1 MRTLIGV
8 SFSLYFALAA
18 FGQAGNGTITGTVSD
33 PAGAVVA
40 NAAVEIKNVET
51 GLVYS
56 AVTTNTGN
64 YTVAQLPPEASLLAT
79 DSSELSHVVT
89 LRELDDLPLLGIGVA
104 NAGSSGIRNP
114 YGLAQLIPGVNY
126 VANSSLVVNG
136 APNSSEAIRIEG
148 QDMTNHYVNFA
159 LQEEQ
164 PSADAI
170 QEVAVQTSNY
180 AAEFGTAGGGLFNI
194 VMKSGTN
201 QFHGTGYEYFV
212 NEDLN
217 AAYPFS
223 IDAAGHKVRPRSR
236 RNDYGGTLGGPV
248 WIPRIYNGRDKTF
261 FFFSWEEFLE
271 GVTYNPPLTVPAAA
285 YRNGDFSAISPNGT
299 CSLCAS
305 LGVPTGALPSKD
317 GSGNP
322 ILANTIYDPLTRNP
336 TTGTAMPFPGNMIP
350 MSRINPIALK
360 IQNLFPAASTGSLVN
375 NATGYFNSQRTT
387 IIPSLKV
394 DHSFSARN
402 KLSFYWH
409 KTFTDSQYSTPYG
422 NADGLPP
429 EIGAYRGTFFH
440 WRVFRLNDDFTLTPT
455 LLLHVG
461 AGYENINAFDD
472 APYLKFN
479 AAQELGLQGFELN
492 RTFPTIMGMMSSTLG
507 GMQNVGPS
515 GGIQAHTFQE
525 RPTFNANLTWVRGKH
540 TYKFG
545 AEAYFQ
551 GTVNKPFAVVQLSA
565 TTTSPVNSG
574 ATALPLTG
582 LNLGGQAIGFGYAN
596 FLLGDFAQIEQDA
609 GADYRLGG
617 SQYALFLQDS
627 WKVTRKLTLD
637 YGLRWDYGRVQT
649 DTYGRLPNLGNVPNP
664 SAGGRLGATIYGA
677 NCHCS
682 FANNYPYAVGP
693 RLGVAYQVAS
703 KTVLRGG
710 FGVVYSFVPDLAGVS
725 PPLAGLNAPGGINA
739 FANISDPGVLPQP
752 FFPNFDPGVYPELPG
767 SISSAPPA
775 LDRNAGRPPR
785 QLQWSFGIQREISRN
800 LVVEASYLGNRG
812 AYWTGIVGGNPGL
825 LEQVSPATFASY
837 GLHPYSVV
845 ADNQLLSQLIT
856 SQAVVQRFN
865 GHPPLPYAGFN
876 GTLLQALQ
884 PYPQFSGAG
893 NFFGPWS
900 LTNAPNGDTWY
911 NALQA
916 KTTKRFSHG
925 LQAGATFTWSKALQ
939 SKVEDFWN
947 PASSVKTLQLT
958 DQPFRLNV
966 NFLYTVPKLL
976 AGTSKILSQVVR
988 DWQFGGFLQ
997 YGSGFPL
1004 APPTSFTVNNLG
1016 TLEGTSGYQFRVPGV
1031 PLYNKDLNCH
1041 CINAYTDQVLNPAAW
1056 QLAPAGTFGPAS
1068 YFSDFRGFR
1077 RPLEDFNIGRNFRLK
1092 ERMSLQIRAE
1102 FVNIF
1107 NRTYLGNPATT
1118 FAFPQLPLSHNALG
1132 QVTGGFGSINET
1144 APVGS
1149 FPTATGVF
1157 PPPQLASLPRTG
1169 TLIARFTF

>member
-1 MRTLIGV
+1 MRLCLVLFCLFIACG
-8 SFSLYFALAA
+8 AL
-18 FGQAGNGTITGTVSD
+18 FGQAATGAITGTVSD

-40 NAAVEIKNVET
+40 GAVVSARNTET
-51 GLVYS
+51 GVSYP
-56 AVTTNTGN
+56 AATTTTGN
-64 YTVAQLPPEASLLAT
+64 YTITQLPVGAYEVTVKVPGFKTYAHTNLTVGAGGVIKEDVTLEVGTAAEAITVTEQSSLLSVETAET
-79 DSSELSHVVT
+79 AHNVT
-89 LRELDDLPLLGIGVA
+89 LSQLDNLPLLGIGAA
-104 NAGSSGIRNP
+104 NAGTAGVRNP
-114 YGLAQLIPGVNY
+114 FALTQLLPGSTFGSPTGAGALNNLIINGLQN
-126 VANSSLVVNG
+126 N
-136 APNSSEAIRIEG
+136 SEAVRIEG
-148 QDMTNHYVNFA
+148 QDSRNNTPGVSST
-159 LQEEQ
+159 QVRQ
-164 PSADAI
+164 PSADAV
-170 QEVAVQTSNY
+170 QEVSVQTSNY
-180 AAEFGTAGGGLFNI
+180 APEFGTAGGGVYNI

-201 QFHGTGYEYFV
+201 QFHGSGYEYFV

-248 WIPRIYNGRDKTF
+248 WIPRIYNGRDNTF
-261 FFFSWEEFLE
+261 FFFNWEEFLE

-317 GSGNP
+317 GVGNP

-350 MSRINPIALK
+350 MWRINPIALK
-360 IQNLFPAASTGSLVN
+360 IQNLFPAASTSSLVN

-394 DHSFSARN
+394 DHSFSSRN

-507 GMQNVGPS
+507 GMQNVGPA

-693 RLGVAYQVAS
+693 RLGVAYQVAP

-710 FGVVYSFVPDLAGVS
+710 FGVVYSFVPDLGGVS

-775 LDRNAGRPPR
+775 LDRNAGRPPAPVAVEFWDPAR
-785 QLQWSFGIQREISRN
+785 DFQESRGGGLISGQSRSVLDGNHRGESWSAG
-800 LVVEASYLGNRG
+800 
-812 AYWTGIVGGNPGL
+812 TG
-825 LEQVSPATFASY
+825 FASD
-837 GLHPYSVV
+837 LRLVR
-845 ADNQLLSQLIT
+845 AT
-856 SQAVVQRFN
+856 
-865 GHPPLPYAGFN
+865 PL
-876 GTLLQALQ
+876 
-884 PYPQFSGAG
+884 
-893 NFFGPWS
+893 FGC
-900 LTNAPNGDTWY
+900 
-911 NALQA
+911 
-916 KTTKRFSHG
+916 R
-925 LQAGATFTWSKALQ
+925 
-939 SKVEDFWN
+939 
-947 PASSVKTLQLT
+947 
-958 DQPFRLNV
+958 
-966 NFLYTVPKLL
+966 
-976 AGTSKILSQVVR
+976 
-988 DWQFGGFLQ
+988 
-997 YGSGFPL
+997 
-1004 APPTSFTVNNLG
+1004 
-1016 TLEGTSGYQFRVPGV
+1016 
-1031 PLYNKDLNCH
+1031 
-1041 CINAYTDQVLNPAAW
+1041 
-1056 QLAPAGTFGPAS
+1056 
-1068 YFSDFRGFR
+1068 
-1077 RPLEDFNIGRNFRLK
+1077 
-1092 ERMSLQIRAE
+1092 
-1102 FVNIF
+1102 
-1107 NRTYLGNPATT
+1107 
-1118 FAFPQLPLSHNALG
+1118 
-1132 QVTGGFGSINET
+1132 
-1144 APVGS
+1144 
-1149 FPTATGVF
+1149 
-1157 PPPQLASLPRTG
+1157 
-1169 TLIARFTF
+1169 